1 MNMEV
6 KVCRTLAKFL
16 LASFWHRTSNSRAV
30 IWNSDLDYL
39 EEVSLYCFV
48 CEVAIRI
55 SKFVIDIGKQGLIS
69 VSHVTWYFLCDCHT
83 KYILQ
88 VDEYWKYR
96 RWKMDLSDGF
106 LMNENCVWN
115 VQTSSRDTF
124 YLSVAYC
131 QKSLFHVFFPLTFA
145 MEMCVSC
152 HLLAFI
158 QYQLNVGFRPN

>member
-1 MNMEV
+1 
-6 KVCRTLAKFL
+6 
-16 LASFWHRTSNSRAV
+16 
-30 IWNSDLDYL
+30 
-39 EEVSLYCFV
+39 
-48 CEVAIRI
+48 
-55 SKFVIDIGKQGLIS
+55 
-69 VSHVTWYFLCDCHT
+69 
-83 KYILQ
+83 
-88 VDEYWKYR
+88 
-96 RWKMDLSDGF
+96 MDLSDGF

-158 QYQLNVGFRPN
+158 QLNVECWFSAKLVLNSRIWSPIRSLEESDNEH